1 MEPVT
6 AGEILE
12 AVRGQLA
19 SYGLALTHE
28 KLELSGDPGM
38 WKGTLRFG
46 DSQTL
51 VRVVLAAPMTLTAL
65 ARFRLD
71 DHLLLSPRLRTLVVG
86 RHVHERSA
94 DAFREMGVGYA
105 DTAGNAYVRFDQVL
119 IDVRGRH
126 APQPEGRFGHV
137 DQDAPEPRSNNLFS
151 TGRAQVIA
159 TLLAWPEVTRE
170 PVREIA
176 RAAGVSTGQA
186 YSALTLL
193 EETGYLVRRTLRP
206 DRFDELLDLWTAAYP
221 RGLGQKLA
229 VASYR
234 STQDVQGFR
243 REVLSGAS
251 PADGFALSG
260 EAVPG
265 LGLKRPRS
273 ITVYAPEWTSRQAV
287 RHRWRAAG
295 TAEQADIHVRRRFWT
310 PPSTGSRHD
319 PIAPWPVVYADLMA
333 AGDERLTDVASGW
346 RDRHR
351 AA

>member
-6 AGEILE
+6 AREILE
-12 AVRGQLA
+12 AVRCQLA
-19 SYGLALTHE
+19 SYGLAFTHD
-28 KLELSGDPGM
+28 KLELAGDPGM

-46 DSQTL
+46 DSQTP
-51 VRVVLAAPMTLTAL
+51 VRVALAAPMTLTAL
-65 ARFRLD
+65 ARVGLD
-71 DHLLLSPRLRTLVVG
+71 DQHLLSSNHRTLVVG

-105 DTAGNAYVRFDQVL
+105 DTAGNAYIRFAHVM
-119 IDVRGRH
+119 IDVRGRR
-126 APQPEGRFGHV
+126 APRSHDRLGQV
-137 DQDAPEPRSNNLFS
+137 DQGTPGPRSNNLFS

-159 TLLAWPEVTRE
+159 TLLAWPELTGE

-176 RAAGVSTGQA
+176 QAAGVSTGQA

-193 EETGYLVRRTLRP
+193 EETGYLVRRELRSE
-206 DRFDELLDLWTAAYP
+206 RFDELLELWTAAYP

-229 VASYR
+229 VASYA
-234 STQDVQGFR
+234 STQDIQGFR

-251 PADGFALSG
+251 PAEGFALSG
-260 EAVPG
+260 EAVPD

-273 ITVYAPEWTSRQAV
+273 ITVYTPEWTPRQAV

-295 TAEQADIHVRRRFWT
+295 TAEQPDIHVRRKFWT
-310 PPSTGSRHD
+310 PPRTAGRHD
-319 PIAPWPVVYADLMA
+319 PIAPWPVVYADLMT
-333 AGDERLTDVASGW
+333 AGDERLTEAASGW

-351 AA
+351 TA